1 MPLGQDVSRNEAFV
15 WIENLTSSL
24 NQFLAFYCL
33 ENQKR
38 KHNNENNSFLNQ
50 IKEKRQSELL
60 LAAGI
65 GIT

>member
-1 MPLGQDVSRNEAFV
+1 
-15 WIENLTSSL
+15 
-24 NQFLAFYCL
+24 L